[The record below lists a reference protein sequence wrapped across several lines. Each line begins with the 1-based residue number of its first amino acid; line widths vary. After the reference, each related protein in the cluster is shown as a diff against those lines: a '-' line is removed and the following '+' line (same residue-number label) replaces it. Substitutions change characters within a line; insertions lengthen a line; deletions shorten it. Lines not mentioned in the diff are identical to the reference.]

1 MLLDLKKELKKA
13 AFLGFCVSL
22 VICGTI
28 KTSAAQEDF
37 FPALTKFTTGFDAP
51 DLPQPRPADS
61 KTLLLLMGAQI
72 HDTDLD
78 CSHFVQYLYEQA
90 GLYYG
95 YAPSRTIY
103 DGMEGFRRVSHP
115 EAGDLIVWR
124 GHVGIVVD
132 PQEATFLSAL
142 RSGVKTASYE
152 SHYWKRRGRPRFFRY
167 VGSHDRAT
175 PEWTARKTLA
185 RAGADGE

>member
-1 MLLDLKKELKKA
+1 MLLDPKKDLKKA
-13 AFLGFCVSL
+13 AFLAFCISL

-37 FPALTKFTTGFDAP
+37 LPSLTKFTTSLDGP
-51 DLPQPRPADS
+51 DLPEPRPADS

-95 YAPSRTIY
+95 YAPSRTLY
-103 DGMEGFRRVSHP
+103 DGMDGFRRVSHP

-132 PQEATFLSAL
+132 PEEATFLSAL

-167 VGSHDRAT
+167 VGSDDAT
-175 PEWTARKTLA
+175 PVWTTRKTLA
-185 RAGADGE
+185 RAGSNGE

>member
-1 MLLDLKKELKKA
+1 MLLGLKKA
-13 AFLGFCVSL
+13 AFLGFCISL

-28 KTSAAQEDF
+28 KISAAQEDF
-37 FPALTKFTTGFDAP
+37 LPALTKFTTGFDGP
-51 DLPQPRPADS
+51 DLPQLQPTDS

-95 YAPSRTIY
+95 YAPSRTLY

-132 PQEATFLSAL
+132 PEETTFLSAL
-142 RSGVKTASYE
+142 RSGVKTSSYE
-152 SHYWKRRGRPRFFRY
+152 SPYWKRRGRPRFFRY
-167 VGSHDRAT
+167 VGLHDNAA
-175 PEWTARKTLA
+175 PEWTARKMVA
-185 RAGADGE
+185 RTGANGE

>member
-1 MLLDLKKELKKA
+1 MFLGLKKA
-13 AFLGFCVSL
+13 AFLGFCISL
-22 VICGTI
+22 VVCGTI
-28 KTSAAQEDF
+28 KSSAAQEDF
-37 FPALTKFTTGFDAP
+37 LPALTKFTTGFDGP
-51 DLPQPRPADS
+51 GLPQPRPTDS
-61 KTLLLLMGAQI
+61 RTLLLLMGAQI

-95 YAPSRTIY
+95 YAPSRTLY
-103 DGMEGFRRVSHP
+103 DGMQGFRRVSHP

-132 PQEATFLSAL
+132 PEEATFLSAL

-152 SHYWKRRGRPRFFRY
+152 SHYWKRRGRPRFYRY
-167 VGSHDRAT
+167 VGDHDNAS

-185 RAGADGE
+185 RAGANGE

>member
-1 MLLDLKKELKKA
+1 MLRGLKQP
-13 AFLGFCVSL
+13 AFLGFCLSL
-22 VICGTI
+22 IICGTSKI
-28 KTSAAQEDF
+28 SSAQEDF
-37 FPALTKFTTGFDAP
+37 RPALTKFTTGLDTP
-51 DLPQPRPADS
+51 DLPQRRPIDS
-61 KTLLLLMGAQI
+61 RSVLLLMGAQI
-72 HDTDLD
+72 RDTELD

-95 YAPSRTIY
+95 YAPSRTLY

-132 PQEATFLSAL
+132 PEEATFLSAL
-142 RSGVKTASYE
+142 RSGVKTSSYE

-167 VGSHDRAT
+167 VGIHDNPA
-175 PEWTARKTLA
+175 PEWAMRKTLA
-185 RAGADGE
+185 RAGSNGE

>member
-1 MLLDLKKELKKA
+1 MLLSLKKA
-13 AFLGFCVSL
+13 AFLGFCISL
-22 VICGTI
+22 LVCGTI

-37 FPALTKFTTGFDAP
+37 LPALTKFTTGFDEP
-51 DLPQPRPADS
+51 DLPQPGPTDS
-61 KTLLLLMGAQI
+61 RTLLLLMGAQI

-95 YAPSRTIY
+95 YAPSRTLY

-132 PQEATFLSAL
+132 PEEATFLSAL

-167 VGSHDRAT
+167 IGGHDHAM

-185 RAGADGE
+185 RAGANGE